1 MATKYTVKS
10 GDTKTKLKQL
20 YGIDLNDAQYRSTD
34 PNKLF
39 AGEQI
44 TIPDNNAVAS
54 VAPIVQNNQVDLSQ
68 IKADVKPFEETPVNS
83 TSVIKTKDNPDGTTT
98 NILANGQQDTGRY
111 QRNAD
116 GTYTFVP
123 GENSGTPQ
131 FQSTSF
137 EDLAPEEQ
145 LRRTSVTIQNEIATL
160 EEKMANRASQRTS
173 ELDDAGVFEDMRA
186 LNELKA
192 EFRSAQDRD
201 IEIPVEARQ
210 NLRGRQA
217 TKTEFDQATRPEL
230 EKNLLR
236 TLAASRNVSRLTDTI
251 NTNISVIDSKLEA
264 EAVRDEFLY
273 KSKIDRLNKVESIY
287 GNIITERQKN
297 ELEEKKFQYSLILEG
312 VKSDNT
318 LRNDLLKD
326 IAKKGI
332 GGIQLD
338 GLMNAS
344 IDELLSFSG
353 NLTSPNRWSEM
364 TFEEAAMTLDKESFD
379 KFEAYKEWE
388 KSATDEEKAGV
399 TAGLAAQQGAL
410 GVIDTLESMLNDKQ
424 GLKTSVGVGP
434 LGSKDFNVFGLGV
447 ESTKFRANAKSLVSQ
462 QTLNTL
468 IELKSTGATLGAI
481 SEKELQILIN
491 AQNRLGTI
499 FDETG
504 NATGRFNM
512 KEDDFRTELETM
524 RMAAMKTYIA
534 AAIGKEAYARAGY
547 LNLDASNSDDFQ
559 TIQKR
564 FNDLKENGATAAT
577 STNYY
582 EQDFNENL
590 NTTFEVIRAEEGLR
604 TEAYQD
610 TTGKWTIG
618 FGNTMIN
625 GRPVQPG
632 DRLSPQQAETL
643 MQQSVIQNYT
653 TFTDSMTRPLT
664 SNQFAAL
671 TSFEY
676 NLGPGVWSTPTGK
689 QILAYV
695 DQGRPTEAARLM
707 QQYNK
712 ARNPATGQLET
723 NRVLAQRRLRE
734 GNLLLT

>member
-10 GDTKTKLKQL
+10 GDTKTKLKQM
-20 YGIDLNDAQYRSTD
+20 YGIDLNDSQYRSTD

-44 TIPDNNAVAS
+44 NIPDNNAAVAS
-54 VAPIVQNNQVDLSQ
+54 VAPVIQNNQIDLSQ
-68 IKADVKPFEETPVNS
+68 IKDDVKPFEETPVNS

-98 NILANGQQDTGRY
+98 NFLANGQQDTGKY

-123 GENSGTPQ
+123 SDNSGTPQ
-131 FQSTSF
+131 FQSTTF
-137 EDLAPEEQ
+137 EDETPEGQ
-145 LRRTSVTIQNEIATL
+145 LRRTADNIQSEITAL

-201 IEIPVEARQ
+201 IEIPIEARQ

-230 EKNLLR
+230 ENNALR
-236 TLAASRNVSRLTDTI
+236 SLAASRNVSRLTDTI

-264 EAVRDEFLY
+264 EATRDEFLY
-273 KSKIDRLNKVESIY
+273 KSKIDRLSKVESIY
-287 GNIITERQKN
+287 GNIITEKQKN

-312 VKSDNT
+312 VKTDNA
-318 LRNDLLKD
+318 LRSDLLKD
-326 IAKKGI
+326 IAKKGL
-332 GGIQLD
+332 GGLQLD

-353 NLTSPNRWSEM
+353 QMVSPQNWSAM
-364 TFEEAAMTLDKESFD
+364 TYEEAAMTLDKESFD
-379 KFEAYKEWE
+379 KFKVYKEFE
-388 KSATDEEKAGV
+388 KTATVEEKAAADQALAV
-399 TAGLAAQQGAL
+399 SMTAQSTVKLIEEL
-410 GVIDTLESMLNDKQ
+410 LNDKQ

-434 LGSKDFNVFGLGV
+434 LGARDFNFFGAGT
-447 ESTKFRANAKSLVSQ
+447 ESTQFRSKAKQLMSQ
-462 QTLNTL
+462 ETLNKL
-468 IELKSTGATLGAI
+468 LELKAAGGTLGAI
-481 SEKELQILIN
+481 SEKELDILAN
-491 AQNRLGTI
+491 AATALGAV
-499 FDETG
+499 FDDAG
-504 NATGRFNM
+504 KATGRFKF
-512 KEDDFRTELETM
+512 KEDEFVTALETM
-524 RMAAMKTYIA
+524 RFASMKTYIA
-534 AAIGKEAYARAGY
+534 SWIGKEAYSRAGY
-547 LNLDASNSDDFQ
+547 QSLDANDANDFDI
-559 TIQKR
+559 IQKR
-564 FNDLKENGATAAT
+564 YNDLKENGTKPQQ
-577 STNYY
+577 NYY

-590 NTTFEVIRAEEGLR
+590 DTTFNVIRQEEGLR

-632 DRLSPQQAETL
+632 DKLSPQQAETL

-653 TFTDSMTRPLT
+653 TFTDNMTRPLT

-676 NLGPGVWSTPTGK
+676 NLGPGVWSTPTGQ
-689 QILAYV
+689 QILNYV
-695 DQGRPTEAARLM
+695 NNGQPTEAARLM

-712 ARNPATGQLET
+712 AKNPATGQLET
-723 NRVLAQRRLRE
+723 NRVLTQRRIRE